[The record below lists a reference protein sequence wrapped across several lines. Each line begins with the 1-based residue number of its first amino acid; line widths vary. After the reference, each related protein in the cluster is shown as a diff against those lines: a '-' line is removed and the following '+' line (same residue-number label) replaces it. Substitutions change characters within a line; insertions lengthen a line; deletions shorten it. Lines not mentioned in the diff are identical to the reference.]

1 MKTVAREV
9 VREKA
14 PGHKVRWSDGSFDI
28 LQSIRA
34 NACLALKGEFLM
46 LNVENNQYNEWDIDV
61 AKRIACAVTAYQSGQ
76 AYETLW
82 EQYADQTADIG
93 TFWLSMA
100 KQIREHLPH
109 KPK

>member
-1 MKTVAREV
+1 MVNDQNS
-9 VREKA
+9 
-14 PGHKVRWSDGSFDI
+14 PYS
-28 LQSIRA
+28 
-34 NACLALKGEFLM
+34 
-46 LNVENNQYNEWDIDV
+46 EWDVEV

-82 EQYADQTADIG
+82 EQYANQNEETG
-93 TFWLSMA
+93 TFWLAMA